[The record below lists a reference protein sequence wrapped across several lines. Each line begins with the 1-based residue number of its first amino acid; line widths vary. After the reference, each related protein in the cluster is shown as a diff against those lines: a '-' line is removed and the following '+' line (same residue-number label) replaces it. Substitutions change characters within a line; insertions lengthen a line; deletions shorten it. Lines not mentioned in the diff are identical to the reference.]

1 MIDYAVAMLKNPAHP
16 DEPKKAYAFLQS
28 RSTLTIDELA
38 DHMVSHGCN
47 YDRGDI
53 IAILVKL
60 VGCSKEL
67 MLDGYRIQLG
77 DLGKLYL
84 TCKSDGVAEKEK
96 FTRANI
102 KSIDVNFLSSKQ
114 FLDMIQKVSLH
125 KVPTRKAVAAAL
137 EAELAGHT
145 SADWSATEETPETP
159 VEDPEAPTEG
169 GE

>member
-1 MIDYAVAMLKNPAHP
+1 MGLQTTMIDYAVTMLKNPARP
-16 DEPKKAYAFLQS
+16 EEAPKAYAFLQS
-28 RSTLTIDELA
+28 RSTLSIDEIA

-53 IAILVKL
+53 IAIIVKL

-84 TCKSDGVAEKEK
+84 TCQSEGAIDKEK

-102 KSIDVNFLSSKQ
+102 KAINVNFSSSKQ
-114 FLDMIQKVSLH
+114 FADLVQKVSLH

-137 EAELAGHT
+137 EAELAGQT
-145 SADWSATEETPETP
+145 SADWSADNAGNGNGDEQP
-159 VEDPEAPTEG
+159 
-169 GE
+169 